1 MSAVKLGV
9 MPPLVP
15 ELVTSREFMGEWVAM
30 VEDCGVESVWA
41 VEHALAV
48 EGHAPNYPYNAD
60 GRMGDAF
67 YHLPILDPLE
77 LLSFVAAR
85 SETLKLSTCVMI
97 APLHS
102 AAILAKRIA
111 SVDILSS
118 GRMQI
123 GLSIGWQRE
132 EYAAVGASFSAR
144 GERLEEMIGAM
155 RALWSQSPAT
165 FHGNHIN
172 FDRVYCNP
180 RPAAR
185 KIPVLLGG
193 NSDPV
198 LDRVG
203 RIGDGW
209 LPFTIGPDEVKTSVD
224 RIRDVATATG
234 RDPSAIEITA
244 WPGSFDPGA
253 ERDVDFV
260 RSYVAAGASRVLLW
274 PQVSTA
280 RDMPLLRQ
288 QIESY
293 QEQVIGKI

>member
-1 MSAVKLGV
+1 MDAVKLGV

-15 ELVTSREFMGEWVAM
+15 ELITSREFMCEWVAM
-30 VEDCGVESVWA
+30 LEECGVESVWA

-60 GRMGDAF
+60 GQMGEGF

-77 LLSFVAAR
+77 LLTFVAAR
-85 SETLKLSTCVMI
+85 SETLRLSTCVVI

-102 AAILAKRIA
+102 AAILAKRVA
-111 SVDILSS
+111 SVDLLSG

-123 GLSIGWQRE
+123 GLGIGWQRE
-132 EYAAVGASFSAR
+132 EYEAVGAAFNAR

-165 FHGNHIN
+165 FHGKHIN

-180 RPAAR
+180 QPQAR
-185 KIPVLLGG
+185 TIPVLLGG

-209 LPFTIGPDEVKTSVD
+209 LPFTIGPDEVKASVK
-224 RIRDVATATG
+224 RIRDVATAAG
-234 RDPSAIEITA
+234 RDPDAIEITA
-244 WPGSFDPGA
+244 WPGSHDPGA

-260 RSYVAAGASRVLLW
+260 RRYVDAGASRVLLW
-274 PQVSTA
+274 PQVSSA
-280 RDMPLLRQ
+280 AEMPLLRQ

-293 QEQVIGKI
+293 QQDVLAEL